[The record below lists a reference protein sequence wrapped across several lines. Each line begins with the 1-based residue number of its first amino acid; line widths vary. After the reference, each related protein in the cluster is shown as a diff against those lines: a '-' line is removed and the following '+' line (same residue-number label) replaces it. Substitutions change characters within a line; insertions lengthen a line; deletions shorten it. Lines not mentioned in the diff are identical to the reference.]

1 MKNHIKGDVG
11 YMMNEF
17 MGDPVGRRTVQ
28 VPILNKT
35 LTTEVAGD
43 YSLPDYQ
50 PEIKRLLRI
59 ATNVLP
65 PNRFAGKN

>member
-1 MKNHIKGDVG
+1 
-11 YMMNEF
+11 